1 MLVLGIDPGSITSGW
16 ALLKSEGK
24 KIEYVGSGILEFD
37 KKVDFLERLTQI
49 KEISDALI
57 SELNPDEV
65 ARYKAG
71 EKQLTGF
78 FMGQLMKVSQGKAD
92 PKLANGLLR
101 QMLDA

>member
-1 MLVLGIDPGSITSGW
+1 MDAKDPVRIFSLKYCSIVAPFVLTSSSI
-16 ALLKSEGK
+16 LN
-24 KIEYVGSGILEFD
+24 VF
-37 KKVDFLERLTQI
+37 
-49 KEISDALI
+49 
-57 SELNPDEV
+57 ELNPDEV

-78 FMGQLMKVSQGKAD
+78 FMGQLMKVSKGKAD